1 MTGQKERKVK
11 ALSAVLG
18 GFVLTL
24 AVFASG
30 LAFALWILSAE
41 PVRPVAPTSSVAE
54 LWPREPRK
62 VNPASQQLERL
73 PARPVPEVTKIPE
86 VPAVPEVA
94 EVPADQAPF
103 DQAPFDQAPVDQVP
117 VDRTAK
123 PADSTASSPDTT
135 ATASIK
141 PATPATDEQQAM
153 PAAHVEWCASRYR
166 SYRPSDDHY
175 TSYSGEQRPCISPY
189 LDAGA
194 ADRAAQPADDGPSY
208 VEATDTW
215 SMDGDVPADESGG
228 AWLPPDHV
236 QYCFSRYRSYR
247 PEDNTYQPY
256 SGGPRRQ
263 CE

>member
-1 MTGQKERKVK
+1 MPRILTEDGAKERKVK

-73 PARPVPEVTKIPE
+73 PARE
-86 VPAVPEVA
+86 VPEVA
-94 EVPADQAPF
+94 EVPEAPKGPEVPEVPEVAAIPADQART
-103 DQAPFDQAPVDQVP
+103 DQIP

-123 PADSTASSPDTT
+123 PADAAAPAPDAT

-175 TSYSGEQRPCISPY
+175 TSYSGEQRRCISPY
-189 LDAGA
+189 LEAGA
-194 ADRAAQPADDGPSY
+194 ADRAAADDGANY
-208 VEATDTW
+208 VEATEAW
-215 SMDGDVPADESGG
+215 SMDGEVASDETG

-236 QYCFSRYRSYR
+236 EYCFSRYRSYR
-247 PEDNTYQPY
+247 PEDNSYQPY

>member
-1 MTGQKERKVK
+1 MK
-11 ALSAVLG
+11 AFSAVLG

-30 LAFALWILSAE
+30 LAFAVWILSAE
-41 PVRPVAPTSSVAE
+41 PVRQAAPTSSVAE

-62 VNPASQQLERL
+62 VDPASQKLERL
-73 PARPVPEVTKIPE
+73 PAREVPEV
-86 VPAVPEVA
+86 
-94 EVPADQAPF
+94 
-103 DQAPFDQAPVDQVP
+103 PVDQVP
-117 VDRTAK
+117 VDQA
-123 PADSTASSPDTT
+123 PAPDPT

-141 PATPATDEQQAM
+141 PAADEQQAV

-194 ADRAAQPADDGPSY
+194 AKRVAQPADESANY
-208 VEATDTW
+208 VEATERW
-215 SMDGDVPADESGG
+215 SIDGNVPADETGG
-228 AWLPPDHV
+228 AWLPPDHIE
-236 QYCFSRYRSYR
+236 YCFSRYRSYR

-263 CE
+263 CH

>member
-1 MTGQKERKVK
+1 MK

-30 LAFALWILSAE
+30 LAFAVWILSAE
-41 PVRPVAPTSSVAE
+41 PVRQAAPTSSVAE

-62 VNPASQQLERL
+62 VNPASQRLERL
-73 PARPVPEVTKIPE
+73 PAREVPEI
-86 VPAVPEVA
+86 
-94 EVPADQAPF
+94 
-103 DQAPFDQAPVDQVP
+103 P
-117 VDRTAK
+117 VDRTSK
-123 PADSTASSPDTT
+123 PADAAASAPIVTG
-135 ATASIK
+135 AIQ
-141 PATPATDEQQAM
+141 PAADEQHAV

-189 LDAGA
+189 FAAGPVE
-194 ADRAAQPADDGPSY
+194 RAAQPPDDGASY
-208 VEATDTW
+208 VEASDTW
-215 SMDGDVPADESGG
+215 PMDGDVPSDEG
-228 AWLPPDHV
+228 ASYGDAAQLPPDHV
-236 QYCFSRYRSYR
+236 EYCFSRYRSYR

>member
-1 MTGQKERKVK
+1 MKV
-11 ALSAVLG
+11 LSAVLG

-30 LAFALWILSAE
+30 LACAVWILSAE
-41 PVRPVAPTSSVAE
+41 PVRQAVPTSSVAE

-62 VNPASQQLERL
+62 VDPASQKLERL
-73 PARPVPEVTKIPE
+73 PARE
-86 VPAVPEVA
+86 VPEVA
-94 EVPADQAPF
+94 
-103 DQAPFDQAPVDQVP
+103 VDQVS
-117 VDRTAK
+117 VDRTSKA
-123 PADSTASSPDTT
+123 ADAASSAPDLN

-141 PATPATDEQQAM
+141 PAADEQQAV

-189 LDAGA
+189 LDASA
-194 ADRAAQPADDGPSY
+194 AERVAQPADDSASY

-215 SMDGDVPADESGG
+215 SMDGNVPADETGG
-228 AWLPPDHV
+228 AQLPPHHV
-236 QYCFSRYRSYR
+236 EYCFSRYRSYR

>member
-1 MTGQKERKVK
+1 MK

-24 AVFASG
+24 TVFASG
-30 LAFALWILSAE
+30 LAFAFWILSAE

-62 VNPASQQLERL
+62 VNPASQQFERL
-73 PARPVPEVTKIPE
+73 PAREIPKVPVVPE
-86 VPAVPEVA
+86 VPEVA
-94 EVPADQAPF
+94 EVPT
-103 DQAPFDQAPVDQVP
+103 DQAPFDQAPVDQAP
-117 VDRTAK
+117 VDQAPADRTAK
-123 PADSTASSPDTT
+123 SGDAAASAPDTT

-141 PATPATDEQQAM
+141 PTTPATDEQQAM

-189 LDAGA
+189 LDARA
-194 ADRAAQPADDGPSY
+194 VDRATQPADDGASY
-208 VEATDTW
+208 VEATDM
-215 SMDGDVPADESGG
+215 SPMDDVPLDESGG

-236 QYCFSRYRSYR
+236 EYCFSRYRSYR
-247 PEDNTYQPY
+247 PEDNSYQPY

-263 CE
+263 CH

>member
-1 MTGQKERKVK
+1 MK

-30 LAFALWILSAE
+30 LAFAVWILSAE
-41 PVRPVAPTSSVAE
+41 PVRQAAPTSSVAE

-62 VNPASQQLERL
+62 VNPASQRLERL
-73 PARPVPEVTKIPE
+73 PAREVPEVT
-86 VPAVPEVA
+86 
-94 EVPADQAPF
+94 
-103 DQAPFDQAPVDQVP
+103 VDQVP
-117 VDRTAK
+117 VDRTEK
-123 PADSTASSPDTT
+123 PVDAAASVPDPT

-141 PATPATDEQQAM
+141 PAADEQQAL

-166 SYRPSDDHY
+166 SYRPRDDHY

-194 ADRAAQPADDGPSY
+194 DTRVVQPAESASY

-215 SMDGDVPADESGG
+215 SIDGNVPADETGG

>member
-1 MTGQKERKVK
+1 MK

-30 LAFALWILSAE
+30 LAFAVWILSAE
-41 PVRPVAPTSSVAE
+41 PVRQAAPTSSVAE

-62 VNPASQQLERL
+62 VNPASQRLERL
-73 PARPVPEVTKIPE
+73 PARE
-86 VPAVPEVA
+86 VPEVA
-94 EVPADQAPF
+94 
-103 DQAPFDQAPVDQVP
+103 VDQVP
-117 VDRTAK
+117 VDRTEK
-123 PADSTASSPDTT
+123 PVDAAASVPDPT

-141 PATPATDEQQAM
+141 PAPDEQQAL

-194 ADRAAQPADDGPSY
+194 AKRVVQPAESASY

-215 SMDGDVPADESGG
+215 SIDGNVPADETGG

>member
-1 MTGQKERKVK
+1 MKVV
-11 ALSAVLG
+11 SAVLG
-18 GFVLTL
+18 GFLLTL

-30 LAFALWILSAE
+30 LAFAVWILSAE
-41 PVRPVAPTSSVAE
+41 PVRQAAPTSSVAE

-62 VNPASQQLERL
+62 VDTASQRLERL
-73 PARPVPEVTKIPE
+73 PAREVPEI
-86 VPAVPEVA
+86 
-94 EVPADQAPF
+94 
-103 DQAPFDQAPVDQVP
+103 P
-117 VDRTAK
+117 VDRTSK
-123 PADSTASSPDTT
+123 PGDAAASAPIVTG
-135 ATASIK
+135 AIQ
-141 PATPATDEQQAM
+141 PAADEQHAV

-175 TSYSGEQRPCISPY
+175 TSYSGEQRRCVSPY

-194 ADRAAQPADDGPSY
+194 AKRVALRPDESASY

-215 SMDGDVPADESGG
+215 SIDGNDVSADETGG

-236 QYCFSRYRSYR
+236 QYCFNRYRSYR

>member
-1 MTGQKERKVK
+1 MR

-62 VNPASQQLERL
+62 VNPASQHLERL
-73 PARPVPEVTKIPE
+73 PARAVPEVAEVPE
-86 VPAVPEVA
+86 VPAVPAVPEVA

-103 DQAPFDQAPVDQVP
+103 DQAP

-123 PADSTASSPDTT
+123 PADAAASSPDTT
-135 ATASIK
+135 ASVK

-166 SYRPSDDHY
+166 SYKPSDDHY

-194 ADRAAQPADDGPSY
+194 AERAAQPADDGASY

-215 SMDGDVPADESGG
+215 SMDDDVPADETGG